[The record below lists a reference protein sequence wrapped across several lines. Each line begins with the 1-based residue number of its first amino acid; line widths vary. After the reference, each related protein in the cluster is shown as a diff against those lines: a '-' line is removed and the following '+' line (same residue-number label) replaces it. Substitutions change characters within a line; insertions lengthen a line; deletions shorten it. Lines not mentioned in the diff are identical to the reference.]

1 MAIYID
7 REECPTLQSTTKPD
21 ELFSGSYEELMETI
35 YNKMADMFHNLVYRT
50 SPITTGFTKANSENR
65 SICTKVSKR
74 PKFYGYS
81 NLGYKVYSL
90 EFIVQ
95 FIERGKGI
103 FFTLIK
109 EIPVVL
115 IDTVKGNR
123 YTEYRYHLLSLAFTH
138 VLENTLT
145 KYRDKIQHNGTLLL
159 NQFPQD

>member
-7 REECPTLQSTTKPD
+7 REEGPPLQSHFKPD

-35 YNKMADMFHNLVYRT
+35 HNKMANRFRELIYKKFNTPTDF
-50 SPITTGFTKANSENR
+50 IKADSENR
-65 SICTKVSKR
+65 SICTQVSKR

-81 NLGYKVYSL
+81 DLGYKLYSL
-90 EFIVQ
+90 EFTIY

-103 FFTLIK
+103 FFTLVK
-109 EIPVVL
+109 EIPVALVE
-115 IDTVKGNR
+115 TVKGNR
-123 YTEYRYHLLSLAFTH
+123 YTEYRYHLFSLMFAH
-138 VLENTLT
+138 VLANVIT

>member
-7 REECPTLQSTTKPD
+7 REEYPTLQSSTKPD

-35 YNKMADMFHNLVYRT
+35 YNKMADMFHNLVYRA

-65 SICTKVSKR
+65 SVCTQVSKR

-81 NLGYKVYSL
+81 NFGYKLYSL
-90 EFIVQ
+90 EFTIY

-103 FFTLIK
+103 FFTSVK
-109 EIPVVL
+109 EIPVALVE
-115 IDTVKGNR
+115 TVKGSR
-123 YTEYRYHLLSLAFTH
+123 YTEYRYHLFSLLFAH
-138 VLENTLT
+138 VLANVIT